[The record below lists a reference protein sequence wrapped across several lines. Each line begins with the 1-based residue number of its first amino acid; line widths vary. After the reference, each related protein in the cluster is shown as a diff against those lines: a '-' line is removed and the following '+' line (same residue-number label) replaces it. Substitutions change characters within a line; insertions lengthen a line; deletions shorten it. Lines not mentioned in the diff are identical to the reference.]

1 MPQRIHVE
9 DPDAEPHAE
18 LFADPKVVRLS
29 LAAGEG
35 VPAHSHPDTDV
46 LFYQVEGRLDLRLD
60 DETYELAAGDAVTF
74 AGEADVE
81 PTAVADSTALV
92 AFFERADRA

>member
-1 MPQRIHVE
+1 MPERVHVD

-18 LFADPKVVRLS
+18 LFATPRVVRVS

-35 VPAHSHPDTDV
+35 VPEHSHPDNDV

-74 AGEADVE
+74 AGEADIE
-81 PTAVADSTALV
+81 PTAVEDSTAIV
-92 AFFERADRA
+92 AFFERAD